1 MERLPFLVLVA
12 VMAPVVA
19 SFLSVV
25 IHRVPRE
32 GMSIWKP
39 ARSQCPACGATLG
52 PRDLVPILSWAASG
66 GRCRHC
72 GARVPF
78 RYPLLELL
86 LLGLWLLAAWR
97 DGPTWLFARDALF
110 LALLEILVFI
120 DLDTM
125 TLPHRFTVTG
135 LVSGMAFAVLGVGPE
150 WPDALIGVVLGYF
163 VPWILSGIYK
173 LVRGQAGMGGGDFVL
188 LAMIGAHAGPSGVVV
203 AFLLAVL
210 VGAVAGLAVMAR
222 RRGAGGTRTAIPFG
236 PFLALGGVVALFW
249 GSAIIGAYLR
259 ATGLQ

>member
-1 MERLPFLVLVA
+1 MERLLFLVVVA
-12 VMAPVVA
+12 VMAPVIA

-25 IHRVPRE
+25 IHRLPRE
-32 GMSIWKP
+32 GMSIWRP
-39 ARSQCPACGATLG
+39 ARSQCPACGAALG
-52 PRDLVPILSWAASG
+52 PRDLAPILSWVASR

-86 LLGLWLLAAWR
+86 LLGLWLAAAWR

-110 LALLEILVFI
+110 LALLEVLVFI

-125 TLPHRFTVTG
+125 TLPHRFTVAG
-135 LVSGMAFAVLGVGPE
+135 VVSGLAFAAFGVGLE
-150 WPDALIGVVLGYF
+150 WPDALIGIVLGYF
-163 VPWILSGIYK
+163 VPWILSGIYR

-188 LAMIGAHAGPSGVVV
+188 LAMIGAHTGPSGAVV

-210 VGAVAGLAVMAR
+210 AGAVVGVAIIAR
-222 RRGAGGTRTAIPFG
+222 RRGAEGARLAIPFG
-236 PFLALGGVVALFW
+236 PFLALGGAVALFW
-249 GSAIIGAYLR
+249 GPAIVGAYLR
-259 ATGLQ
+259 TAGLQ

>member
-1 MERLPFLVLVA
+1 MERLLFLALVA
-12 VMAPVVA
+12 VLAPVVA

-25 IHRVPRE
+25 IHRAPRE
-32 GMSIWKP
+32 GMSVWKP
-39 ARSQCPACGATLG
+39 ARSRCPACGATLG
-52 PRDLVPILSWAASG
+52 PRDLVPLLSWAFSG

-72 GARVPF
+72 GARVPV

-110 LALLEILVFI
+110 LALLEVLVFI

-125 TLPHRFTVTG
+125 TLPHRFTVAG
-135 LVSGMAFAVLGVGPE
+135 VASGTVFALFGVGLE

-163 VPWILSGIYK
+163 VPWILSGIYR

-188 LAMIGAHAGPSGVVV
+188 LAMIGAHTGPSGVVV
-203 AFLLAVL
+203 AFLAAVL
-210 VGAVAGLAVMAR
+210 VGAIVGVAIMAR
-222 RRGAGGTRTAIPFG
+222 RRGEAGARTAIPFG

-249 GSAIIGAYLR
+249 GPALVGAYLG
-259 ATGLQ
+259 AAGLR

>member
-1 MERLPFLVLVA
+1 MERLLFLAVVA
-12 VMAPVVA
+12 VLAPVVA

-25 IHRVPRE
+25 IHRLPRE
-32 GMSIWKP
+32 GMSIWRP

-52 PRDLVPILSWAASG
+52 PRDLVPILSWVASM

-110 LALLEILVFI
+110 LALLEALAFI

-125 TLPHRFTVTG
+125 TLPHRLTAAGAASG
-135 LVSGMAFAVLGVGPE
+135 LAFAAFGVGLE
-150 WPDALIGVVLGYF
+150 WPDALIGIVLGYF
-163 VPWILSGIYK
+163 VPWILSGIYR

-188 LAMIGAHAGPSGVVV
+188 LAMIGAHTGPSGVVV

-210 VGAVAGLAVMAR
+210 VGAAVGVAIMAR
-222 RRGAGGTRTAIPFG
+222 RRGAGGGRLAIPFG

-249 GSAIIGAYLR
+249 GPAIVGAYLR
-259 ATGLQ
+259 AAGLQ